1 MHGKHGMKSHYFEPQ
16 NARFAELS
24 LHILDSAEDKKYRRR
39 ERHKAE
45 LLEEITAME
54 ARRRQGQQEKNPT
67 PHQLGATRRARP
79 VRKTLART
87 QAASGCRAHDRL
99 PRQNSTLLLAAQRHH
114 RQRSRP
120 ALVVGFIRHGR
131 GHPSREVTSTTRE
144 TFGLRVARLAL
155 TA

>member
-1 MHGKHGMKSHYFEPQ
+1 MKSHYFEPQ

-39 ERHKAE
+39 ERQKAE

-87 QAASGCRAHDRL
+87 QAASGCRAHEHTV
-99 PRQNSTLLLAAQRHH
+99 P
-114 RQRSRP
+114 
-120 ALVVGFIRHGR
+120 VKK
-131 GHPSREVTSTTRE
+131 
-144 TFGLRVARLAL
+144 GLYWRAEGIDTVFFVSFQ
-155 TA
+155 